1 MKFGGKNATLHSL
14 CGGALILA
22 ACCLPL
28 NSSAQPQKQKQTREK
43 KVTMQVNGEFD
54 VKVIPQAQD
63 EKDATPARFVL
74 DKVYHGD
81 LAATGKGQM
90 LTAMTPVESSA
101 GYVAIER
108 VEGTL
113 QGRKGGFIL
122 QHYGTLARGV
132 PDQIVAV
139 VPDSGSGELEGLTG
153 RMKIRIE
160 KGGKHFYEFEYS
172 LPDKN

>member
-1 MKFGGKNATLHSL
+1 LV
-14 CGGALILA
+14 LA
-22 ACCLPL
+22 ALCLPSY
-28 NSSAQPQKQKQTREK
+28 SSAQTQKQKKIYEK
-43 KVTMQVNGEFD
+43 KMTMQISGEFD
-54 VKVIPQAQD
+54 VKV
-63 EKDATPARFVL
+63 TPAAPGDKENDRFYL
-74 DKVYHGD
+74 DKTYHGALD
-81 LAATGKGQM
+81 ATGKGQM
-90 LTAMTPVESSA
+90 LTAMTPVRESA

-113 QGRKGGFIL
+113 QGRKGSFIL

-139 VPDSGSGELEGLTG
+139 VPDSGTGELEGLTG

-172 LPDKN
+172 LPGKN